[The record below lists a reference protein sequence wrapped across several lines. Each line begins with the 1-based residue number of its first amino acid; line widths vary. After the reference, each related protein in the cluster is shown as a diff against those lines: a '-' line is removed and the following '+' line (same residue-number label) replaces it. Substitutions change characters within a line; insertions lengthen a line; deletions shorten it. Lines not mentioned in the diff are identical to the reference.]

1 MLTVPLLVGTD
12 GVEKMGKSLNN
23 YIAISEPPA
32 EQFGKVMSIPDKV
45 VTVYATLCTT
55 IHPREVA
62 ALEADISAGG
72 KRANEAKRG
81 VARAIVALYHG
92 DQAAAEAEERF
103 NSVFRDHAVPTDA
116 PEFGWDLTG
125 IVHLPALMTA
135 ADLADSGSAARRL
148 VDAGAV
154 KIDGVAVPG
163 RQYDLEGSELDGRVL
178 AVGKRKVAR
187 VTNLKN

>member
-1 MLTVPLLVGTD
+1 MTAGP
-12 GVEKMGKSLNN
+12 
-23 YIAISEPPA
+23 
-32 EQFGKVMSIPDKV
+32 
-45 VTVYATLCTT
+45 ATLR
-55 IHPREVA
+55 PMRWWDVEEVA
-62 ALEADISAGG
+62 QLELEVFPD
-72 KRANEAKRG
+72 
-81 VARAIVALYHG
+81 
-92 DQAAAEAEERF
+92 DPWTAAAFWSELAGVPSTRYLVVAECGGR
-103 NSVFRDHAVPTDA
+103 VV
-116 PEFGWDLTG
+116 GYG
-125 IVHLPALMTA
+125 GLMTA